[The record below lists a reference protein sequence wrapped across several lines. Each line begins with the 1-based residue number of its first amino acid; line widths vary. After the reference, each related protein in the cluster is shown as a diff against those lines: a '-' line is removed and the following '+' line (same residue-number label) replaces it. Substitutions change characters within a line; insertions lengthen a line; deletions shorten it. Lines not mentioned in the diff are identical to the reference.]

1 MTQQNTNNLKKEIT
15 QFVDLI
21 GFNFAKCAWLDK
33 LSNEAKNT
41 LNEYCFDTPSLS
53 KRDVAMMLYSNQEKK
68 LWSIIMGR

>member
-15 QFVDLI
+15 QFIDLI

-33 LSNEAKNT
+33 LSTEAKST
-41 LNEYCFDTPSLS
+41 LKEYCFDAPNLS
-53 KRDVAMMLYSNQEKK
+53 KRDIAMMLYSNQDKK